1 MAPPSSSATSTQLP
15 LGLLA
20 WLLRH
25 RAETSWSAG
34 TPLLTCIFLL
44 FLKYW
49 EKERNAI
56 GCARPLTPSAPCSL
70 TEQMHLHKYV
80 QRNLA
85 DATGKRKVHAP
96 ENFASGYER
105 LPSAAITPSRAP
117 PALRPRLA
125 AQRPQLVPYDGSVL
139 GPDQHESGEPG
150 RLEPFALRAELP
162 APPHR
167 LHHVPGP
174 GQLAHLP
181 RHR

>member
-80 QRNLA
+80 QRKLA
-85 DATGKRKVHAP
+85 DATGKRKVHADDD
-96 ENFASGYER
+96 FASEYER
-105 LPSAAITPSRAP
+105 PPSAAGTPNQQRGATLPARRRVPAP
-117 PALRPRLA
+117 RPARWPRLRT
-125 AQRPQLVPYDGSVL
+125 RPA
-139 GPDQHESGEPG
+139 
-150 RLEPFALRAELP
+150 RTR
-162 APPHR
+162 
-167 LHHVPGP
+167 
-174 GQLAHLP
+174 
-181 RHR
+181 

>member
-1 MAPPSSSATSTQLP
+1 MARPASSATSTQLP

-49 EKERNAI
+49 ERNRM
-56 GCARPLTPSAPCSL
+56 RPGGPGRRTPSAPCSL

-96 ENFASGYER
+96 ENFASEYEG
-105 LPSAAITPSRAP
+105 LPSAAITPRRAP
-117 PALRPRLA
+117 PALR
-125 AQRPQLVPYDGSVL
+125 
-139 GPDQHESGEPG
+139 
-150 RLEPFALRAELP
+150 
-162 APPHR
+162 
-167 LHHVPGP
+167 
-174 GQLAHLP
+174 HLL
-181 RHR
+181 